1 MATFEKAKKSFQK
14 HHRERG
20 QLESRKKFGL
30 LEKHKDY
37 VLRARDYHKKQN
49 QLKALAQQ
57 ALNRNPDEFYFN
69 MINSKMENGVHY
81 IKEKE
86 TKYTADALKLMK
98 TQDLNY
104 INAKRAMEAKKIEKL
119 QSVLHM
125 LGSEE
130 DPRARN
136 QHIVFVDSEK
146 EVLSTQFIMMYVEE
160 LTVCVRS
167 RSFDA
172 AAHFDT
178 APELVTR
185 KYNRPT
191 METLQNGVIPIPD
204 VDTMEKLEKQRHRC
218 YEELRERIEREKKM
232 KKLSEELQLQR
243 HLMLFSLLR
252 QGGFSPPS
260 QENTEFYI

>member
-146 EVLSTQFIMMYVEE
+146 EA
-160 LTVCVRS
+160 

-232 KKLSEELQLQR
+232 KKVSEELQLQR
-243 HLMLFSLLR
+243 HLMGKGRRMKITKGNNS
-252 QGGFSPPS
+252 SPVYKWRK
-260 QENTEFYI
+260 ERKK

>member
-136 QHIVFVDSEK
+136 QHIVFVDSEN
-146 EVLSTQFIMMYVEE
+146 EA
-160 LTVCVRS
+160 

-232 KKLSEELQLQR
+232 KKVSEELQLQR
-243 HLMLFSLLR
+243 HLMGKGRRMKITKGNNSCPVYKWR
-252 QGGFSPPS
+252 K
-260 QENTEFYI
+260 ERKK

>member
-1 MATFEKAKKSFQK
+1 M
-14 HHRERG
+14 
-20 QLESRKKFGL
+20 

-136 QHIVFVDSEK
+136 QHIVFVDSEN
-146 EVLSTQFIMMYVEE
+146 EA
-160 LTVCVRS
+160 

-232 KKLSEELQLQR
+232 KKVSEELQLQM
-243 HLMLFSLLR
+243 HLMGKGRRMKITKGNNSCPVYKWR
-252 QGGFSPPS
+252 K
-260 QENTEFYI
+260 ERKK